1 LAAGFLAGAFVA
13 AGFTALAA
21 GFAALGAALAA
32 GFAALAATL
41 GAALAAGFAAAF
53 LAGAFFAAIDSHL
66 PSVPMGHS
74 DEIQKD
80 RTENPNRQI
89 RETSP
94 PRSTPA
100 RCKQGSG
107 VFWLPE
113 FSRECREGNKG
124 QSVFIIQTK
133 NAAHHS
139 SFHVGPDR
147 GFLREVMTLPEHRQS
162 IDAIDRQIVQ
172 LLNERTQHV
181 LGIGSIKMRQGQ
193 EIYAPHRE
201 RAVLQKICK
210 LNQGPITNEGLRAI
224 YREVMSSALSLEKSL
239 TIAYLGPEATFTHE
253 AAIKR
258 FGSSL

>member
-89 RETSP
+89 RTVKSGK
-94 PRSTPA
+94 PR
-100 RCKQGSG
+100 R
-107 VFWLPE
+107 
-113 FSRECREGNKG
+113 
-124 QSVFIIQTK
+124 
-133 NAAHHS
+133 H
-139 SFHVGPDR
+139 
-147 GFLREVMTLPEHRQS
+147 
-162 IDAIDRQIVQ
+162 VQ
-172 LLNERTQHV
+172 LLPGASKDRV
-181 LGIGSIKMRQGQ
+181 CFGFRSF
-193 EIYAPHRE
+193 RE
-201 RAVLQKICK
+201 
-210 LNQGPITNEGLRAI
+210 
-224 YREVMSSALSLEKSL
+224 SAGKETKVNPSL
-239 TIAYLGPEATFTHE
+239 
-253 AAIKR
+253 
-258 FGSSL
+258 